1 MINLEVKYKGDVYSF
16 NMKSTT
22 GKLLDVNKIYEIF
35 IFIRWNNHNHLYV
48 NILSFDRHSY
58 CDSIIYLTFHEF
70 FKNWKIINIMRPD
83 YKYAD
88 DEISFIKRILKE
100 MRNEKIKEILT

>member
-16 NMKSTT
+16 SEKSTT
-22 GKLLDVNKIYEIF
+22 GKLLDVNEIYEIY
-35 IFIRWNNHNHLYV
+35 IYIRWNNNLDV
-48 NILSFDRHSY
+48 KILSLDRHSY
-58 CDSIIYLTFHEF
+58 CDSITYLTFHEF